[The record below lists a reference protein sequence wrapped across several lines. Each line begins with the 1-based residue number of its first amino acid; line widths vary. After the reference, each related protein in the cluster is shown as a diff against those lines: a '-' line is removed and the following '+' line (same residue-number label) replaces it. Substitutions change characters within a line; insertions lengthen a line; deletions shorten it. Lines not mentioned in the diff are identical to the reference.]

1 MPDFDWNTE
10 EKEATQA
17 AILEANRIGLDSFQN
32 LLQIDPLL
40 QDKAVKLLHA
50 AIDDLQDISPH
61 VIGVINDHAG
71 ETWVFFQ
78 PNYDI
83 FDGAHAIPVGL
94 LKPELGDSDPD
105 NIQIDNDVWCII
117 SKEPLLIRSMY
128 GAIIGFKKTV
138 EGVVFHT
145 VVESDAD
152 DWGFE
157 G

>member
-17 AILEANRIGLDSFQN
+17 AILEANRMGLHCFQD
-32 LLQIDPLL
+32 LLQTDPPLL
-40 QDKAVKLLHA
+40 NEPIKLLHT

-105 NIQIDNDVWCII
+105 NIQIGNDVWCII

-138 EGVVFHT
+138 EGVVCHT